1 MKEFKPRD
9 KLTQRMTRDGAVLD
23 NQTTGEEIHISERD
37 AEKQLSPDGQSV
49 QMGKR
54 DAPMNPAEDA
64 PKHGRQLRPQEQKEP
79 EKEQPKPQQPSAEP
93 FQPQGGSPVSHIPQD
108 IPTSAAPGGTAE
120 KLIDRAAAE
129 HDAHKARQTAR
140 MSRDAAQQ
148 RYSASRLQFSEEE
161 RAAPEL
167 HKHIHCAEKAA
178 DKLDAAQAAIPK
190 KRVLRK
196 ERVFDEASGTVKT
209 KLRFDTVD
217 KSPPKLK
224 PNPLGRPLREV
235 AVQAHGKIHEVEHEN
250 VGVESGHKAEEL
262 AEHGAGGA
270 IRWERRHRKLKP
282 YRAAEKAERRAVN
295 ANAEYL
301 YQKALHDNPEMLSG
315 NPLNRFFQKQQLKRE
330 YAKAARTAK
339 AAGSTAQ
346 ATAKS
351 AEKTAEATATAAK
364 KAAEKAKEAAEF
376 VARHWKG
383 VLVVLA
389 GFLLIVMLIGG
400 LQSCSA
406 LVGAAGGG
414 VAASSYQSEDA
425 DILAAEAAYCAL
437 EAELQEYLD
446 TYERTHDYDEYHY
459 DLDEIKHDPYVLA
472 SILSAL
478 HDGAWTASEVQG
490 TLQMLFEKQYI
501 LTETVVTEVRYR
513 TVTRTDSEG
522 NEYEVE
528 VPYNYYICTV
538 ELENFDLSHLPVY
551 IMDEET
557 LSKYALYMSVLGNK
571 PELFGDSEYIPKYIT
586 NRPEGYEIPPS
597 AMEDETFAAVITE
610 AEKYL
615 GYPYVWGGSS
625 PSTSFDCSGFVSW
638 VLTNSGVCNTG
649 RLGAQG
655 LYNISTPVSNPQP
668 GDLVFFV
675 GTYDTP
681 GVSHVGI
688 YVGNSMMI
696 HCGDPISYSNL
707 NSSYWQAHFYAY
719 ARPPYN

>member
-1 MKEFKPRD
+1 MKEFKSRD
-9 KLTQRMTRDGAVLD
+9 KLTQRMTRDGAVQD
-23 NQTTGEEIHISERD
+23 NQATGEEIHISERD
-37 AEKQLSPDGQSV
+37 AEKQLSPNGQPV

-79 EKEQPKPQQPSAEP
+79 EKEQSKPQQPSAEP

-120 KLIDRAAAE
+120 KLFDRAAAE
-129 HDAHKARQTAR
+129 HDAHRVRQAVR

-167 HKHIHCAEKAA
+167 HKHIHRAEKAA

-196 ERVFDEASGTVKT
+196 ERVFDEASGTAKT

-224 PNPLGRPLREV
+224 PNPLGRPLREA

-282 YRAAEKAERRAVN
+282 YRAAEKAERKAVN

-315 NPLNRFFQKQQLKRE
+315 NPLNRFFQKQHLKRE

-437 EAELQEYLD
+437 EAELQEYLG

-538 ELENFDLSHLPVY
+538 ELENFDLSHIPVY

>member
-9 KLTQRMTRDGAVLD
+9 KLTQRMSRDGAVLD

-37 AEKQLSPDGQSV
+37 AEKQLSTDGQPV

-54 DAPMNPAEDA
+54 DAPMNPAEDD

-79 EKEQPKPQQPSAEP
+79 EKEQPKPRQPSTEP
-93 FQPQGGSPVSHIPQD
+93 FQPQSGSPVSHIPQD
-108 IPTSAAPGGTAE
+108 IPTSVAPGGTAE
-120 KLIDRAAAE
+120 KLFDRAAAE

-167 HKHIHCAEKAA
+167 HKHIHRAEKAA

-196 ERVFDEASGTVKT
+196 ERVFDEASGTAKT

-224 PNPLGRPLREV
+224 PNPLGRPLREA

-282 YRAAEKAERRAVN
+282 YRAAEKAERKAVN

-315 NPLNRFFQKQQLKRE
+315 NPLNRFFQKQHLKRE

-437 EAELQEYLD
+437 EAELQEYLG

-538 ELENFDLSHLPVY
+538 ELENFDLSHIPVY

-719 ARPPYN
+719 ARPLYN

>member
-37 AEKQLSPDGQSV
+37 AEKQLSPNGQSV

-93 FQPQGGSPVSHIPQD
+93 FQPQSGSPISHIPQD

-120 KLIDRAAAE
+120 KLFDRAAAE

-161 RAAPEL
+161 RAVPEL
-167 HKHIHCAEKAA
+167 HKHIHRAEKAA

-196 ERVFDEASGTVKT
+196 ERVFDEASGTAKT

-270 IRWERRHRKLKP
+270 IRWERRHRKPKP
-282 YRAAEKAERRAVN
+282 YRAAEKAERKAVN

-538 ELENFDLSHLPVY
+538 ELENFDLSHIPVY

-688 YVGNSMMI
+688 YVGNSMII

>member
-9 KLTQRMTRDGAVLD
+9 KLTQRMTRDGAVQD

-37 AEKQLSPDGQSV
+37 AEKQLSPNGQLV

-54 DAPMNPAEDA
+54 DAPMNPAEDV

-93 FQPQGGSPVSHIPQD
+93 FQPQSGSPVSHLPQD

-120 KLIDRAAAE
+120 KLFDRAAAE
-129 HDAHKARQTAR
+129 CDAHKARQTAR

-167 HKHIHCAEKAA
+167 HKHIHRAEKAA
-178 DKLDAAQAAIPK
+178 DKLDAAQTAIPK

-196 ERVFDEASGTVKT
+196 ERVFDEASGTAKT

-282 YRAAEKAERRAVN
+282 YRAAEKAERKAVN

-301 YQKALHDNPEMLSG
+301 YQKVLHDNPEMLSG
-315 NPLNRFFQKQQLKRE
+315 NPLNRFFQKQRLKRE

-364 KAAEKAKEAAEF
+364 RAAEKAKEAAEF

-383 VLVVLA
+383 VLAVLA

-513 TVTRTDSEG
+513 TVTRTDSKG

-538 ELENFDLSHLPVY
+538 ELENFDLSHIPVY

-586 NRPEGYEIPPS
+586 NRPEEYEIPPS

-719 ARPPYN
+719 ARPPYS

>member
-1 MKEFKPRD
+1 MKEFKSRD
-9 KLTQRMTRDGAVLD
+9 KLTQRMTRDGAVQD
-23 NQTTGEEIHISERD
+23 NQATGEEIHISERD
-37 AEKQLSPDGQSV
+37 AEKQLSPNGQPV

-93 FQPQGGSPVSHIPQD
+93 FQPQSGSPISHIPQD

-120 KLIDRAAAE
+120 KLFDRAAAE
-129 HDAHKARQTAR
+129 HDAHKVRQAVR

-167 HKHIHCAEKAA
+167 HKHIHRAEKAA

-196 ERVFDEASGTVKT
+196 ERVFDEASGTAKT

-224 PNPLGRPLREV
+224 PNPLGRPLREA

-282 YRAAEKAERRAVN
+282 YRAAEKAERKAVN

-315 NPLNRFFQKQQLKRE
+315 NPLNRFFQKQHLKRE

-437 EAELQEYLD
+437 EAELQEYLG

-538 ELENFDLSHLPVY
+538 ELENFDLSHIPVY

>member
-37 AEKQLSPDGQSV
+37 AEKQLSPNGQPV

-54 DAPMNPAEDA
+54 NAPMTPAEDI

-79 EKEQPKPQQPSAEP
+79 EKEQPKPQQPSTEP
-93 FQPQGGSPVSHIPQD
+93 FQPQGGSPISHIPQD

-120 KLIDRAAAE
+120 KLFDRAAAE
-129 HDAHKARQTAR
+129 HDAHKARQAAR

-167 HKHIHCAEKAA
+167 HKHIHRAEKAA

-196 ERVFDEASGTVKT
+196 ERVFDEASGTAKT

-262 AEHGAGGA
+262 AEHGIGGA
-270 IRWERRHRKLKP
+270 IRRERRRRKLKP
-282 YRAAEKAERRAVN
+282 YRAAAKAERKAAN

-301 YQKALHDNPEMLSG
+301 YQKALHDNPELLSS
-315 NPLNRFFQKQQLKRE
+315 NPLNQFFQKQRLKRK

-339 AAGSTAQ
+339 TAGNAAQT
-346 ATAKS
+346 TAKS

-376 VARHWKG
+376 IARHWKG

-522 NEYEVE
+522 NEYEVD

-538 ELENFDLSHLPVY
+538 ELENFNLSHLPVY

>member
-37 AEKQLSPDGQSV
+37 AEKQLSPDGQPV

-54 DAPMNPAEDA
+54 DAPMNPAEDV

-93 FQPQGGSPVSHIPQD
+93 FQPQSGSPISHIPQD

-120 KLIDRAAAE
+120 KFFDRAAAE

-167 HKHIHCAEKAA
+167 HQHIHRAEKAA

-196 ERVFDEASGTVKT
+196 ERVFDEASGTAKT

-282 YRAAEKAERRAVN
+282 YRAAEKAERKAVN

-315 NPLNRFFQKQQLKRE
+315 NPLNRFFQKQHLKRE

-389 GFLLIVMLIGG
+389 GFLLIAMLIGG

-459 DLDEIKHDPYVLA
+459 ELDEIKHDPYVLA

-538 ELENFDLSHLPVY
+538 ELENFNLSHIPVY

-655 LYNISTPVSNPQP
+655 LYNISTPVSTPQP

>member
-37 AEKQLSPDGQSV
+37 AEKQLSPNGQPV

-54 DAPMNPAEDA
+54 DAPMNPAEDV

-79 EKEQPKPQQPSAEP
+79 EKEQPKPQQPSTEP
-93 FQPQGGSPVSHIPQD
+93 FQPQGGSPISHIPQD

-120 KLIDRAAAE
+120 KLFDRAAAE
-129 HDAHKARQTAR
+129 HDAHKARQAAR

-167 HKHIHCAEKAA
+167 HKHIHRAEKAA

-196 ERVFDEASGTVKT
+196 ERVFDEASGTAKT

-262 AEHGAGGA
+262 AEHGAGEA

-282 YRAAEKAERRAVN
+282 YRAAEKAERKAVN

-315 NPLNRFFQKQQLKRE
+315 NPFNRFFQKQRLKRE

-414 VAASSYQSEDA
+414 VVASSYQSEDA

-538 ELENFDLSHLPVY
+538 ELENFDLSHIPVY

-615 GYPYVWGGSS
+615 GYPYVWGGNS

-668 GDLVFFV
+668 GALVFFV

>member
-1 MKEFKPRD
+1 MKEFKSRD
-9 KLTQRMTRDGAVLD
+9 KLTQRMTRDGAVQD
-23 NQTTGEEIHISERD
+23 NQATGEEIHISERD
-37 AEKQLSPDGQSV
+37 AEKQLSPNGQPV

-79 EKEQPKPQQPSAEP
+79 EKEQSKPQQPSAEP

-120 KLIDRAAAE
+120 KLFDRAAAE
-129 HDAHKARQTAR
+129 HDAHKVRQAVR

-148 RYSASRLQFSEEE
+148 RYSASHLQFSEEE

-167 HKHIHCAEKAA
+167 HKHIHRAEKAA

-196 ERVFDEASGTVKT
+196 ERVFDEASGTAKT

-282 YRAAEKAERRAVN
+282 YRAAEKAERKAVN

-315 NPLNRFFQKQQLKRE
+315 NPLNRFFQKQHLKRE

-437 EAELQEYLD
+437 EAELQEYLG

-538 ELENFDLSHLPVY
+538 ELENFDLSHIPVY

>member
-1 MKEFKPRD
+1 MKEQKPRD
-9 KLTQRMTRDGAVLD
+9 KLTQRMTRDGAVQD
-23 NQTTGEEIHISERD
+23 NQATGEEIHISERD
-37 AEKQLSPDGQSV
+37 AEKQLSPNGQPV

-79 EKEQPKPQQPSAEP
+79 EKEQSKPQQPSAEP

-120 KLIDRAAAE
+120 KLFDRAAAE
-129 HDAHKARQTAR
+129 HDAHKVRQAVR

-167 HKHIHCAEKAA
+167 HKHIYRAEKAA

-196 ERVFDEASGTVKT
+196 ERVFDEASGTAKT

-224 PNPLGRPLREV
+224 PNPLGRPLREA

-282 YRAAEKAERRAVN
+282 YRAAEKAERKAVN

-315 NPLNRFFQKQQLKRE
+315 NPLNRFFQKQHLKRE

-513 TVTRTDSEG
+513 TVTRTDSAG

-538 ELENFDLSHLPVY
+538 ELENFNLSHIPVY

-571 PELFGDSEYIPKYIT
+571 PELFRNSEYIPKYIT

>member
-37 AEKQLSPDGQSV
+37 AEKQLSPNGQPV

-54 DAPMNPAEDA
+54 DAPMNPAEDV

-79 EKEQPKPQQPSAEP
+79 EKEQPKPQQPSTEP
-93 FQPQGGSPVSHIPQD
+93 FQPQGGSPISHIPQD

-120 KLIDRAAAE
+120 KLFDRAAAE
-129 HDAHKARQTAR
+129 HDAHKARQAAR

-167 HKHIHCAEKAA
+167 HKHIHRAEKAA

-196 ERVFDEASGTVKT
+196 ERVFDEASGTAKT

-282 YRAAEKAERRAVN
+282 YRAAEKAERKAVN

-315 NPLNRFFQKQQLKRE
+315 NPLNRFFQKQHLKRE

-437 EAELQEYLD
+437 EAELQEYLG

-513 TVTRTDSEG
+513 IVTRTDSEG

-538 ELENFDLSHLPVY
+538 ELENFDLSHIPVY

>member
-37 AEKQLSPDGQSV
+37 EEKQLSPNEQPV

-54 DAPMNPAEDA
+54 YAPMTPAEDI

-120 KLIDRAAAE
+120 KLFDRAAAE

-167 HKHIHCAEKAA
+167 RKHIHRAEKAA

-196 ERVFDEASGTVKT
+196 ERVFDEASGTAKT

-282 YRAAEKAERRAVN
+282 YRAAEKAERKAVN

-315 NPLNRFFQKQQLKRE
+315 NPLNRFFQKRRLKRE

-414 VAASSYQSEDA
+414 VAASSYRSEDA

-459 DLDEIKHDPYVLA
+459 DLDEIKHDPYVQA

-501 LTETVVTEVRYR
+501 LTETIVTEVRYR

-538 ELENFDLSHLPVY
+538 ELENFDLSHIPVY

-610 AEKYL
+610 AEEYL

>member
-1 MKEFKPRD
+1 MKEFKSRD
-9 KLTQRMTRDGAVLD
+9 KLTQRMTRDGAVQD
-23 NQTTGEEIHISERD
+23 NQATGEEIHISERD
-37 AEKQLSPDGQSV
+37 AEKQLSPNGQPV

-79 EKEQPKPQQPSAEP
+79 EKEQSKPQQPSAEP

-120 KLIDRAAAE
+120 KLFDRAAAE
-129 HDAHKARQTAR
+129 HDAHKVRQAVR

-167 HKHIHCAEKAA
+167 HKHIHRAEKAA

-196 ERVFDEASGTVKT
+196 ERVFDEASGTAKT

-224 PNPLGRPLREV
+224 PNPLGRPLREA

-282 YRAAEKAERRAVN
+282 YRAAEKAERKAVN

-315 NPLNRFFQKQQLKRE
+315 NPLNRFFQKQHLKRE

-437 EAELQEYLD
+437 EAELQEYLG

-538 ELENFDLSHLPVY
+538 ELENFDLSHIPVY

-597 AMEDETFAAVITE
+597 AMEDETFAAVIAE

>member
-23 NQTTGEEIHISERD
+23 NQTTDEEIHISERD
-37 AEKQLSPDGQSV
+37 AEKQLSTDGQPV

-54 DAPMNPAEDA
+54 DAPMNPAEDD

-79 EKEQPKPQQPSAEP
+79 EKEQPKPQQPSTEP
-93 FQPQGGSPVSHIPQD
+93 FQPQSGSPVSHIPQD
-108 IPTSAAPGGTAE
+108 IPTSVAPGGTAE
-120 KLIDRAAAE
+120 KLFDRAAAE

-167 HKHIHCAEKAA
+167 HKHIHRAEKAA

-196 ERVFDEASGTVKT
+196 ERVFDEASGTAKT

-224 PNPLGRPLREV
+224 PNPLGRPLREA

-282 YRAAEKAERRAVN
+282 YRAAEKAERKAVN

-315 NPLNRFFQKQQLKRE
+315 NPLNRFFQKQHLKRE

-437 EAELQEYLD
+437 EAELQEYLG

-538 ELENFDLSHLPVY
+538 ELENFDLSHIPVY

>member
-1 MKEFKPRD
+1 MKEFKSRD

-37 AEKQLSPDGQSV
+37 EEKQLSPNGQPV

-93 FQPQGGSPVSHIPQD
+93 FHPQSGSTISHIPQD
-108 IPTSAAPGGTAE
+108 IPTSAAPGGIAE
-120 KLIDRAAAE
+120 KLFDRAAAE
-129 HDAHKARQTAR
+129 HDAHKARQVAQ

-148 RYSASRLQFSEEE
+148 RYSASHLQFSEEE

-167 HKHIHCAEKAA
+167 HKHIHRAEKAA
-178 DKLDAAQAAIPK
+178 DKLDAAQTAIPK

-196 ERVFDEASGTVKT
+196 ERVFDEVSGTAKI

-282 YRAAEKAERRAVN
+282 YRAAEKAEHKAVN
-295 ANAEYL
+295 ANAEYH
-301 YQKALHDNPEMLSG
+301 YQKVLHDNPEMLSS
-315 NPLNRFFQKQQLKRE
+315 NPLNRFFQKQRLKRE

-346 ATAKS
+346 ATAKG

-364 KAAEKAKEAAEF
+364 KEAEKAKEAAEF

-414 VAASSYQSEDA
+414 VAASSYRSEDA

-538 ELENFDLSHLPVY
+538 ELENFDLSHIPVY

-649 RLGAQG
+649 RLGAQR

>member
-1 MKEFKPRD
+1 MKEQKPRD

-37 AEKQLSPDGQSV
+37 AEKQLSPNGQPV

-54 DAPMNPAEDA
+54 DAPMNPAEDV

-79 EKEQPKPQQPSAEP
+79 EKEQPKPQQPSTEP
-93 FQPQGGSPVSHIPQD
+93 FQPQGGSPISHIPQD

-120 KLIDRAAAE
+120 KLFDRAAAE
-129 HDAHKARQTAR
+129 HDAHKARQAAR

-167 HKHIHCAEKAA
+167 HKHIHRAEKAA

-196 ERVFDEASGTVKT
+196 ERVFDEASGTAKT

-282 YRAAEKAERRAVN
+282 YRAAEKAERKAAN

-315 NPLNRFFQKQQLKRE
+315 NPLNRFFQKRRLKRE

-538 ELENFDLSHLPVY
+538 ELENFDLSHIPVY

-719 ARPPYN
+719 ARPPYS

>member
-37 AEKQLSPDGQSV
+37 AEKQLSPDGQPV

-54 DAPMNPAEDA
+54 DAPMNPAEDV

-120 KLIDRAAAE
+120 KLFDRAAAE

-167 HKHIHCAEKAA
+167 HKHIHRAEKAA

-196 ERVFDEASGTVKT
+196 ERVFDEASGTAKT

-282 YRAAEKAERRAVN
+282 YRAAEKAERKAVN

-315 NPLNRFFQKQQLKRE
+315 NPLNRFFQKQHLKRE

-538 ELENFDLSHLPVY
+538 ELENFDLSHIPVY

-638 VLTNSGVCNTG
+638 VLTNSGVCKTG

>member
-37 AEKQLSPDGQSV
+37 AEKQLSPDGQPV

-54 DAPMNPAEDA
+54 DAPMNSAETA

-93 FQPQGGSPVSHIPQD
+93 FQPQSGSPISHIPQD
-108 IPTSAAPGGTAE
+108 IPTSAAPGGTVE

-129 HDAHKARQTAR
+129 HNAHKARQVAQ

-148 RYSASRLQFSEEE
+148 RYSASHLQFSEEE

-167 HKHIHCAEKAA
+167 HKHIHRAEKAA
-178 DKLDAAQAAIPK
+178 DKLDAAQTAIPK

-196 ERVFDEASGTVKT
+196 ERVFDEVSGTAKI

-250 VGVESGHKAEEL
+250 VGVESGHKAEEF

-282 YRAAEKAERRAVN
+282 YRAAEKAERKALN

-315 NPLNRFFQKQQLKRE
+315 NPLNRFFQKQRLKRE

-351 AEKTAEATATAAK
+351 AEKTVEATATAAK

-513 TVTRTDSEG
+513 TVTRTDSAG
-522 NEYEVE
+522 NKYEVE
-528 VPYNYYICTV
+528 VPYNYYICAV
-538 ELENFDLSHLPVY
+538 ELENFNLSHIPVY